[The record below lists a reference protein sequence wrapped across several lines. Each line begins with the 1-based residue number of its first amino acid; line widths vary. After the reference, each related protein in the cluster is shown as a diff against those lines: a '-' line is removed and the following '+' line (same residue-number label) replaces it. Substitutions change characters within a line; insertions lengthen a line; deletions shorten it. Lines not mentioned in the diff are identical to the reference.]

1 MFSIEFKAGAPWND
15 THFNN
20 ERFEKLLLEARAEFN
35 EPKRK
40 EMYGEMQK
48 ILRDEGGAI
57 IPMVPNNI
65 WAFSNKV
72 KHDPSISKA
81 WELDGWQFISRWW
94 VEA

>member
-1 MFSIEFKAGAPWND
+1 
-15 THFNN
+15 
-20 ERFEKLLLEARAEFN
+20 
-35 EPKRK
+35 
-40 EMYGEMQK
+40 MYGEMQK

-65 WAFSNKV
+65 WAFGNKV